1 MALPGLSRSA
11 AHLAPMSSSS
21 GLCRSRCS
29 MTPAMQTSGPR
40 VSNSRETSSRAF
52 SVMRGRKLIEG
63 YSVGAGQYPA
73 ENSAKSI
80 QANLTIRYLPKCRS
94 SENARRARAVQVREF
109 YCTQIDGYQCDHG
122 SDVYSALRQ
131 RNRNSYG
138 ETAMRSD
145 FNLKRD
151 VEDELR
157 SDPDIDSTD
166 IAVAVKDGVVTLTGF
181 VRSFRQKRKAEEDV
195 KHVAGVVGV
204 ANNIEVRL
212 PIIHRR
218 PDPDIAR
225 DAVEAL
231 KRDLPFSWDKLKV
244 TVEDGWITLEG
255 EVEWQYQRE

>member
-1 MALPGLSRSA
+1 MALPRVSRSA
-11 AHLAPMSSSS
+11 APLAAMSSSS
-21 GLCRSRCS
+21 GLCCSRCS
-29 MTPAMQTSGPR
+29 MTSAMQTSGPR

-52 SVMRGRKLIEG
+52 SVMRGRRLIQG

-94 SENARRARAVQVREF
+94 SENARRARAVQVPEF

-145 FNLKRD
+145 FDIRRD

-157 SDPDIDSTD
+157 SDPDIDATD
-166 IAVAVKDGVVTLTGF
+166 IAVAVKAWGRDAGR
-181 VRSFRQKRKAEEDV
+181 VRSQLSPEAQGR
-195 KHVAGVVGV
+195 AGHQGG
-204 ANNIEVRL
+204 AWLGR
-212 PIIHRR
+212 
-218 PDPDIAR
+218 
-225 DAVEAL
+225 
-231 KRDLPFSWDKLKV
+231 
-244 TVEDGWITLEG
+244 
-255 EVEWQYQRE
+255 